1 MMLLSLSK
9 KLDINRVFILML
21 VYQKKA
27 ISLDE
32 FSRMLE
38 YLHVA
43 NSVYIVAEDFKYNL
57 SKVSP
62 NKLLNHMIGYTL
74 VVHEPTQIS
83 GSQIAYIYVKSALL
97 KSFIQRPLFKTFLII
112 ML

>member
-1 MMLLSLSK
+1 MLLSLSK

-43 NSVYIVAEDFKYNL
+43 NSV
-57 SKVSP
+57 
-62 NKLLNHMIGYTL
+62 
-74 VVHEPTQIS
+74 
-83 GSQIAYIYVKSALL
+83 
-97 KSFIQRPLFKTFLII
+97 
-112 ML
+112 